1 MIMKKLNATVRRMT
15 VYNISIEVPDDM
27 TIEEAIKYAKE
38 HIDEIP
44 CEKLKHISDSNELD
58 EESCQFEKLSC
69 AISLK
74 ELYENGHEHL
84 TYGGRIEH
92 TTEDGKDF
100 YNLYQHKDGL
110 VLCDGEYVNIIN
122 KFRTSIVIENS
133 ETGCTIWFS
142 PQEFRIATFSDS
154 ILSRYFDQIFLNLH

>member
-1 MIMKKLNATVRRMT
+1 MQELNIIVRRMR
-15 VYNISIEVPDDM
+15 VYKTNIEVPDGM
-27 TIEEAIKYAKE
+27 TFKEAIKYARE
-38 HIDEIP
+38 YINEIP
-44 CEKLKHISDSNELD
+44 LEKLKHISDSDELD
-58 EESCQFEKLSC
+58 EENCQFKKMSC

-74 ELYENGHEHL
+74 ELYESGHEHL
-84 TYGGRIEH
+84 IYGGRIEH

-100 YNLYQHKDGL
+100 YDLYQDEDGL
-110 VLCDGEYVNIIN
+110 VLCDGECINIIN
-122 KFRTSIVIENS
+122 KFRTSVVVENS